1 MPAGRRGRNMTEA
14 APIRATSRTMWLGVA
29 TGFILLTTAWVVFII
44 VARHTRVQSV
54 PLATA
59 GGRP

>member
-1 MPAGRRGRNMTEA
+1 MTEA

-44 VARHTRVQSV
+44 VARHTHVQSV